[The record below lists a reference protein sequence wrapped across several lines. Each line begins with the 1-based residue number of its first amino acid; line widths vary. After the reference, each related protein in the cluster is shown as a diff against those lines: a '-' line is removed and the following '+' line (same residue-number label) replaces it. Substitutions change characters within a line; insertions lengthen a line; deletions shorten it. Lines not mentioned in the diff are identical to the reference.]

1 MAFIG
6 TPLDT
11 RNTFQSLQGKR
22 FNGDGS
28 TTDFT
33 LDVAPGS
40 TLDIEVFVGNVR
52 QDPNSAYTLSGTTLS
67 FTGAPP
73 SGTNNIYVVHQAKSV
88 GTITP
93 GANSVGVTEL
103 NLSDG
108 SSGQFIKTD
117 GSGTLSF
124 ASVASLAGIDDQS
137 SSNDDQL
144 TITDTAVVINEDS
157 DDVDFR
163 VESNGNANMLTVN
176 GGSDLVG
183 IASDPDLG
191 SGLHIKISD
200 TGASASSSHDQLV
213 IEKNGDM
220 GMTLLGSNSAG
231 CFIAFGDDGDNDRAR
246 IGYDHNADR
255 MTIKTGG
262 TDHIRINSSGDVGIG
277 IVDPSRKFH
286 INTTSVTARFQREQG
301 DNNQRTHLEFV
312 REGNTAGEILCTNSA
327 TSYATSSD
335 YRLKENVNYTWDA
348 TTRLKQL
355 KPARFNWIADDTNT
369 LLDGFLAHE
378 VSSIVPEAIN
388 GDKDATETKTK
399 VVLNSTGGIL
409 AEGVE
414 QSDWT
419 QGKTDGSYPS
429 NSTWEAS
436 KTVGVYQGIDQAKLV
451 PLLVKT
457 VQELEARIKTQEEA

>member
-28 TTDFT
+28 TTAFT
-33 LDVAPGS
+33 LDVAPSS
-40 TLDIEVFVGNVR
+40 TLDLEVFVGNVR
-52 QDPNSAYTLSGTTLS
+52 QDPNSAYTVSGTTLT

-163 VESNGNANMLTVN
+163 VESNGNANMLFIS
-176 GGSDLVG
+176 GGNDVVG
-183 IASDPDLG
+183 VGAEGDLG
-191 SGLHIKISD
+191 VGLHIKSADSGASVDGNADELVIEGSGDSGMSILSGTSD
-200 TGASASSSHDQLV
+200 TGS
-213 IEKNGDM
+213 I
-220 GMTLLGSNSAG
+220 
-231 CFIAFGDDGDNDRAR
+231 IFGD
-246 IGYDHNADR
+246 
-255 MTIKTGG
+255 
-262 TDHIRINSSGDVGIG
+262 S
-277 IVDPSRKFH
+277 
-286 INTTSVTARFQREQG
+286 G
-301 DNNQRTHLEFV
+301 DNNVGKIEYDHGNNRMVFTADADEFLRIASNGEVSVNDGQLE
-312 REGNTAGEILCTNSA
+312 TNATVFKVKGSA
-327 TSYATSSD
+327 TYATAIFIHGATSGEEAIFHFRDGANEQCGSVTINAANNTTAYNTSSD
-335 YRLKENVNYTWDA
+335 YRLKENESSISDGI
-348 TTRLKQL
+348 TRLKQL
-355 KPARFNWIADDTNT
+355 KPYRFNWKSNSSGDKV
-369 LLDGFLAHE
+369 DGFFAHE
-378 VSSIVPEAIN
+378 VSNVIPEAVY
-388 GDKDATETKTK
+388 GEKDGE
-399 VVLNSTGGIL
+399 
-409 AEGVE
+409 EM
-414 QSDWT
+414 
-419 QGKTDGSYPS
+419 
-429 NSTWEAS
+429 
-436 KTVGVYQGIDQAKLV
+436 QGIDQSKLV
-451 PLLVKT
+451 PLLT
-457 VQELEARIKTQEEA
+457 AALQEAVTKIEALEARVTTLEG